1 MNKIIER
8 KKELNKEILL
18 LSEQVNLSF
27 INYNRSKKNYDKLS
41 KLLYENPSSEEI
53 KNKFRTARKT
63 KETDQKKYYQSLHK
77 LDLLYKRNRQIVF
90 AVISDNQYIKYS
102 FLTDELFIEKELND
116 SILLKEAESNKE
128 YILETVLNNNL
139 NSIEEIKNYFSN
151 HKRLIK

>member
-41 KLLYENPSSEEI
+41 KILYENHSSEEI
-53 KNKFRTARKT
+53 KNKFRTSRKT
-63 KETDQKKYYQSLHK
+63 KETDQKKYYQNLHK
-77 LDLLYKRNRQIVF
+77 LDLLYKRNRQLVF
-90 AVISDNQYIKYS
+90 AVISNNYYIKYS

-116 SILLKEAESNKE
+116 SILLSEKESNKD
-128 YILETVLNNNL
+128 YIFESILNNNL
-139 NSIEEIKNYFSN
+139 ANIEEIKNYFSN